1 MGKYEDALWAGV
13 ALIDTFP
20 REIDFQQWKQY
31 AASIQ
36 IGEKYPGING
46 IGVIHRVPEN
56 QMDRYLEKQRR
67 QQPGF
72 SVFPQHVNELK
83 LPISY
88 IVPVPGNAKAV
99 GLDVAH
105 ESNRYAAAIKARDS
119 GKSQIT
125 GPITLVQ
132 DQSKTPG
139 FLFYAPFYASFSMG
153 KSEGKTEDKTEGKS
167 GGTFDRAP
175 PTFAGMVYAPF
186 VVKKLMKGTLEK
198 KKRQVGIEIKD
209 GDQLLYTEHRPT
221 ESDYDPQPQFK
232 SEVELDLYGRTWT
245 FNIWSTQTFRAATT
259 DRQPLTILIGGLI
272 IDGLLVLLFIS
283 ISRASN
289 RALTLANTMTGQLE
303 QKSKMLRA
311 HSQELKQ
318 SNKDLEQFAFIA
330 SHDLQEP
337 LRKVASFCTLLD
349 QQYADRLDDQGR
361 HYLHFAVDGATRMK
375 YLIEDLLTFSKI
387 GVNLQSLSSLDA
399 NIALE
404 KAISNLSDSAN
415 KAGAVITKG
424 YLSSVVAR
432 ESELIQ
438 LFQNLIGNA
447 IKYRTDRPP
456 KIHVSAVADQEDWL
470 FSVTDNG
477 IGIEKQYQEQIF
489 GVFKRLHHQNEFSGT
504 GIGLAICKRI
514 VDGLNG
520 RIWVEANVDAGSTF
534 YFTIPIQSPRHHGE

>member
-1 MGKYEDALWAGV
+1 
-13 ALIDTFP
+13 
-20 REIDFQQWKQY
+20 
-31 AASIQ
+31 
-36 IGEKYPGING
+36 
-46 IGVIHRVPEN
+46 
-56 QMDRYLEKQRR
+56 
-67 QQPGF
+67 
-72 SVFPQHVNELK
+72 
-83 LPISY
+83 
-88 IVPVPGNAKAV
+88 
-99 GLDVAH
+99 
-105 ESNRYAAAIKARDS
+105 
-119 GKSQIT
+119 
-125 GPITLVQ
+125 
-132 DQSKTPG
+132 
-139 FLFYAPFYASFSMG
+139 
-153 KSEGKTEDKTEGKS
+153 
-167 GGTFDRAP
+167 
-175 PTFAGMVYAPF
+175 
-186 VVKKLMKGTLEK
+186 
-198 KKRQVGIEIKD
+198 
-209 GDQLLYTEHRPT
+209 
-221 ESDYDPQPQFK
+221 
-232 SEVELDLYGRTWT
+232 
-245 FNIWSTQTFRAATT
+245 
-259 DRQPLTILIGGLI
+259 
-272 IDGLLVLLFIS
+272 
-283 ISRASN
+283 
-289 RALTLANTMTGQLE
+289 MTGQLE

-424 YLSSVVAR
+424 YLPSVVAR